1 MRVVQA
7 NNPYQ
12 GEAMFRKKVLFAL
25 AIVTASALTGCT
37 GSTTPQQTEI
47 TTLPSVP
54 SAATTETT
62 VAIDGVKW
70 TCEDIVDT
78 RSSKC
83 NKLMQR
89 VFDDYEWNLHR
100 YITQGNLSKLKEHE
114 DITVEEVA
122 YVGLVAC
129 ATMTGPPNYEDY
141 FLAFEHDERFKT
153 LSDPRPAL
161 ADAWS
166 EAEKLLCFTKEEAN
180 S

>member
-1 MRVVQA
+1 
-7 NNPYQ
+7 
-12 GEAMFRKKVLFAL
+12 LFAL
-25 AIVTASALTGCT
+25 AIATASTLAGCT

-47 TTLPSVP
+47 ATLSTTP
-54 SAATTETT
+54 SAVAAETT
-62 VAIDGVKW
+62 AAIDGNKW
-70 TCEDIVDT
+70 TCEDILDA

-100 YITQGNLSKLKEHE
+100 YITQGNLSKLKEHAG
-114 DITVEEVA
+114 ITVEKVA

-153 LSDPRPAL
+153 LSDSRPAL
-161 ADAWS
+161 AEAWS